1 MAIIDRSGAEVLIP
15 EEKSREILQAVPEQ
29 SIAMRLM
36 RRLPDMSSKTRVLP
50 VLGSLPM
57 AYFVDGDTG
66 FKQTTN
72 MAWENV
78 KLYAEEIACIVP
90 IPENVLDDSD
100 YDIWGNVRPRI
111 NEAIGAAFDKAVLLG
126 TNKPSNFPAGII
138 PAAVDAGNYL
148 VHLSG
153 GNLYQELMG
162 ENGLLA
168 LVEEDGYVPNA
179 YVGAIKMRSILRG
192 TVDNNGL
199 PIFGRAVYRDGVQGK
214 GSYELDGAEAIFPK
228 SEIMDPEQVLLLG
241 GDWSQAVWAMR
252 TDITTKLLSEAVIQD
267 PTTKEIVY
275 NLAQQDLVA
284 LRVTFRA
291 GWALPNPIN
300 RVNPTK
306 ATRYPFAVL
315 KPSTLTAIES
325 AAFNVTAPVKA
336 ADAQTTHAAGTGYTA
351 EISWSPDLNAGKFAA
366 ETAYTATVVLTAAT
380 GYAFSNDFSAADIT
394 GLPAT
399 TGDGHTAQ
407 TVTVTRDSG
416 SKVTVAVKYVATA
429 A

>member
-1 MAIIDRSGAEVLIP
+1 MALIDRTGAEVLIP
-15 EEKSREILQAVPEQ
+15 EEKSREILQAVPES

-36 RRLPDMSSKTRVLP
+36 RRLPDMSSKTRSIP

-66 FKQTTN
+66 HKQTTS

-90 IPENVLDDSD
+90 IPESVLDDSD
-100 YDIWGNVRPRI
+100 YDIWGNVSPRMR
-111 NEAIGAAFDKAVLLG
+111 EAIGAAFDKAVLLG
-126 TNKPSNFPAGII
+126 INKPSNFPAGII
-138 PAAVDAGNYL
+138 PGAVDAGNYL
-148 VHLSG
+148 THLNG

-162 ENGLLA
+162 EGGLLA
-168 LVEEDGYVPNA
+168 MIEEDGYVPSA

-192 TVDNNGL
+192 AVDNNGL

-214 GSYELDGAEAIFPK
+214 GVYELDGSEALFPQ

-267 PTTKEIVY
+267 PITKEIVY
-275 NLAQQDLVA
+275 NLAQQDMVA
-284 LRVTFRA
+284 LRVVFRA

-315 KPSTLTAIES
+315 KPSSLSVIES
-325 AAFNVTAPVKA
+325 AAYSVTAPVKNGTPQA
-336 ADAQTTHAAGTGYTA
+336 THESGTGYTA
-351 EISWSPDLNAGKFAA
+351 AITWAPADGTFGAS
-366 ETAYTATVVLTAAT
+366 TVYTAKVVLTAAD
-380 GYAFSNDFSAADIT
+380 GYAFSNDFGKADIT

-399 TGDGHTAQ
+399 SGGGATASK
-407 TVTVTRDSG
+407 VTVTRDSATQ
-416 SKVTVAVKYVATA
+416 VTIEVKYAATGA
-429 A
+429 

>member
-15 EEKSREILQAVPEQ
+15 EEKSREILQSVPEQ
-29 SIAMRLM
+29 SIVMRLM
-36 RRLPDMSSKTRVLP
+36 RRLPDMSSKTRSIP

-66 FKQTTN
+66 MKQTTS

-100 YDIWGNVRPRI
+100 YDIWGNVSPRMR
-111 NEAIGAAFDKAVLLG
+111 EAIGAAFDKAVLLG

-148 VHLSG
+148 THMNG

-168 LVEEDGYVPNA
+168 LIEADGYVPSA

-192 TVDNNGL
+192 AVDNNGL
-199 PIFGRAVYRDGVQGK
+199 PIFGRAVYRDGAQGK
-214 GSYELDGAEAIFPK
+214 SVYELDGAEALFPK
-228 SEIMDPEQVLLLG
+228 SEVMDPDQVLLLG

-252 TDITTKLLSEAVIQD
+252 TDITTKLLTEAVIQD
-267 PTTKEIVY
+267 PSTHEIVY
-275 NLAQQDLVA
+275 NLAQQDMVA
-284 LRVTFRA
+284 LRVVFRA
-291 GWALPNPIN
+291 GWAMPNPIN

-315 KPSTLTAIES
+315 KPSALTVIES
-325 AAFNVTAPVKA
+325 ATYNVTQPAKNGTPQSSH
-336 ADAQTTHAAGTGYTA
+336 DSGTGYTA
-351 EISWSPDLNAGKFAA
+351 AITWTPDDDTFGANKV
-366 ETAYTATVVLTAAT
+366 YTAKVVLTAAD
-380 GYAFSNDFSAADIT
+380 GYAFSNDFGKADIT

-399 TGDGHTAQ
+399 SGGGATASK
-407 TVTVTRDSG
+407 VTVTRDSA
-416 SKVTVAVKYVATA
+416 SKVTIEVKYVATA
-429 A
+429 S